1 MLNTLRTRR
10 PLKPD
15 EGDEIL
21 EEPHGPHP
29 VRNIV
34 NLLQRICT
42 IPRGYFQVFFR
53 DIRRI
58 HAHSGAIT
66 LINYSI
72 PGLGSARRRTVEV

>member
-34 NLLQRICT
+34 NLLQGICT
-42 IPRGYFQVFFR
+42 TREGYFLIIYINF
-53 DIRRI
+53 RRI

-72 PGLGSARRRTVEV
+72 PGFGSARRRTVEV